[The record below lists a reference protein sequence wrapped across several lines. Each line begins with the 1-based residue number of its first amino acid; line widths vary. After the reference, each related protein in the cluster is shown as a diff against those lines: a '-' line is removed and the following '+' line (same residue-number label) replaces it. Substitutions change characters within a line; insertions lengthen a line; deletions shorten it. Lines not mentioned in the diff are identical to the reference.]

1 MLDPAEDRLLRSDL
15 YELENR
21 LDDIEA
27 QLTALPSRA
36 YLCRMLLLAMG
47 STWAL
52 LTILLLVQCR

>member
-1 MLDPAEDRLLRSDL
+1 MLEQEDRLLRSDL

-27 QLTALPSRA
+27 QIAQLPTQA
-36 YLCRMLLLAMG
+36 YLCRTLLLAIV

-52 LTILLLVQCR
+52 LGIVLLVR